1 MKSKNFNSIKPYTY
15 LITRISD
22 GLKYHGVRW
31 ENVRLKRT
39 AKKDFGNH
47 YFSSGLFKKEIKRN
61 PKNFKLQLKWVFDTK
76 EEAIKYEL
84 FINKKLIKKDKG
96 WANRVAYPQRVNTPE
111 QRLAS
116 SIRIKKKSPMD
127 YPSAKRIHSALMKNP
142 DYNPSSRMKKLG
154 TLSNDE
160 RERRRR
166 TRIKTNKTMWSKPG
180 FREKTTSRLKKKW
193 NSAWGKL
200 RKKQISLENRLRN
213 KNLKPA
219 EINEINIK
227 LKKLKNLS

>member
-1 MKSKNFNSIKPYTY
+1 
-15 LITRISD
+15 
-22 GLKYHGVRW
+22 
-31 ENVRLKRT
+31 
-39 AKKDFGNH
+39 
-47 YFSSGLFKKEIKRN
+47 
-61 PKNFKLQLKWVFDTK
+61 
-76 EEAIKYEL
+76 
-84 FINKKLIKKDKG
+84 
-96 WANRVAYPQRVNTPE
+96 
-111 QRLAS
+111 
-116 SIRIKKKSPMD
+116 MD